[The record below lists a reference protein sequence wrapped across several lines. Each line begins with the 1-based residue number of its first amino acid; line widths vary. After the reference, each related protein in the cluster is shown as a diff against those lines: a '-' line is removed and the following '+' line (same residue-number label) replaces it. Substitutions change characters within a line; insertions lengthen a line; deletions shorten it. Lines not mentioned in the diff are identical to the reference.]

1 MTLQCDCV
9 FLMLLGASEKPSD
22 QGSGPHLSGVW
33 SGDSWTALV
42 RTDVEKAGLNA
53 PHWGSWGFHVAAVS
67 VDQAGFELP
76 ASSS

>member
-1 MTLQCDCV
+1 
-9 FLMLLGASEKPSD
+9 MLLGASEKPSD